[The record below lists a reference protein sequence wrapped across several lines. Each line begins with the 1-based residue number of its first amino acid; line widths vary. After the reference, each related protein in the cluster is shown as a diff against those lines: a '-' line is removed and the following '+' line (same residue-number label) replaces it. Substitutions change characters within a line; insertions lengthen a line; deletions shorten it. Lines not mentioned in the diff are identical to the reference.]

1 MAEKLTELFEQART
15 AQSRDRTRKLAPERA
30 SQSRFFRRRHFGS
43 GGLGCSLFDG
53 ATELSRFSRSERARA
68 RSHADVPWH
77 VV

>member
-30 SQSRFFRRRHFGS
+30 SQSRFFRRRHLGS
-43 GGLGCSLFDG
+43 GGQGCSLFDG

-68 RSHADVPWH
+68 RPSHADVA
-77 VV
+77 